1 MSVEGNAMK
10 FIITVE
16 VKEVPEGI
24 DALTQGTQKQL
35 AQIEIVTTED
45 LKAINKFQMS
55 LLKKKALMEVM
66 DWLAHNV

>member
-1 MSVEGNAMK
+1 MK

-55 LLKKKALMEVM
+55 LLKKKALVEVM

>member
-1 MSVEGNAMK
+1 MK

-24 DALTQGTQKQL
+24 DALTEGTQKQL
-35 AQIEIVTTED
+35 AQVGVVTTED
-45 LKAINKFQMS
+45 LKAINKSQMS
-55 LLKKKALMEVM
+55 LLKKKALVEVM